1 MNFKRKI
8 DYADIT
14 NFLPDNYLVGT
25 TDFWRNK
32 FNNKLPD
39 RYYNILEVKSMVE
52 FTKEE
57 EEKEME
63 HLKELLK
70 KDYDAMIKEFEERS
84 IGFLEKTPYEKSY
97 EENPQKEIHRPTLK
111 RTETILSFDTK
122 Y

>member
-25 TDFWRNK
+25 ADFWRNK

-39 RYYNILEVKSMVE
+39 RYYNILEVKSMIE

-70 KDYDAMIKEFEERS
+70 KDYDAMIKEFEERA
-84 IGFLEKTPYEKSY
+84 IGFLEKNPYEKSY
-97 EENPQKEIHRPTLK
+97 EENPPEEIHRPILK

-122 Y
+122 

>member
-25 TDFWRNK
+25 ADFWRNK

-39 RYYNILEVKSMVE
+39 RYYNILEVKSMIE

-84 IGFLEKTPYEKSY
+84 IEKSY
-97 EENPQKEIHRPTLK
+97 EETPPEEIHRPTLK

-122 Y
+122 